1 MNRYRI
7 KAISSGYV
15 VEKRVLFFFWIDCNS
30 HWLVDSPF
38 AFDEYSNAKE
48 TLEHTMR
55 DAAFKTRY
63 YYPPLPDEEP
73 VND

>member
-1 MNRYRI
+1 MNKYRI

-15 VEKRVLFFFWIDCNS
+15 VEKRVLFFFWID
-30 HWLVDSPF
+30 WDDSPF

-48 TLEHTMR
+48 ALEHTMR

-63 YYPPLPDEEP
+63 YYPPLPP
-73 VND
+73 GM